1 MAAKAIK
8 LKLFWGVW
16 LVLCSDYGGFVR
28 DNPTASALHSCHCR
42 NGIQT
47 MSNRLL
53 INPGTPQAW
62 QIELNPGLNR
72 IGRGESNDHVI
83 NHPSVSTHHCE
94 ITVTDSTV
102 TVRDLGSTNGTFVE
116 RVPVN
121 VFQLHNGQHVQFGS
135 VDMMFDT
142 DMAPVLP
149 SPAVNMPGAGAR
161 IVLANPGAAAPPPP
175 PPPVGGLKINRPTH
189 AAPPPAAPV
198 NQTAT
203 PGQKIAGFKPAVQET
218 SDDSESSFGKSLG
231 GVFLGA
237 FLGMIIW
244 HLLYRFTGWSVGFM
258 ALVTGCMA
266 GAAPQLIGHHR
277 SKLMGFLAALITL
290 AAIFITQYFNAR
302 LEIKQYVEETA
313 SDAYSEQL
321 TYAKRAVQAIPNE
334 TEDEIRIFLAAE
346 ESDETYKSKPE
357 EIDAEEVKMLKDEM
371 PKLRD
376 LVSGKTT
383 KEKFNQNLSNSEDE
397 GFLKFWLIFRSLSVF
412 NIVNIFLG
420 TGAAFL
426 TANGDSRRR

>member
-1 MAAKAIK
+1 
-8 LKLFWGVW
+8 
-16 LVLCSDYGGFVR
+16 
-28 DNPTASALHSCHCR
+28 
-42 NGIQT
+42 
-47 MSNRLL
+47 
-53 INPGTPQAW
+53 
-62 QIELNPGLNR
+62 
-72 IGRGESNDHVI
+72 
-83 NHPSVSTHHCE
+83 
-94 ITVTDSTV
+94 
-102 TVRDLGSTNGTFVE
+102 
-116 RVPVN
+116 
-121 VFQLHNGQHVQFGS
+121 
-135 VDMMFDT
+135 
-142 DMAPVLP
+142 
-149 SPAVNMPGAGAR
+149 
-161 IVLANPGAAAPPPP
+161 
-175 PPPVGGLKINRPTH
+175 
-189 AAPPPAAPV
+189 
-198 NQTAT
+198 
-203 PGQKIAGFKPAVQET
+203 
-218 SDDSESSFGKSLG
+218 
-231 GVFLGA
+231 
-237 FLGMIIW
+237 
-244 HLLYRFTGWSVGFM
+244 M

-383 KEKFNQNLSNSEDE
+383 KEEFNQNLSNSEDE